1 MTPTDGSLIY
11 NTEALVIRRVDYADH
26 DVILTVL
33 THHKGKLSLMAKYA
47 RKSVKRFSGL
57 LELFYAL
64 DLVVRESGRMAHL
77 QEASLCDPFEGI
89 RQDILKTAY
98 ASYFSEIVN
107 RFLEEGTRDH
117 GVYDLLFHT
126 FSELSSGA
134 RPPEET
140 SLFFQLKFLKLTGH
154 PPELSSCLGCRKPL
168 DSMNQTRVFFDVR
181 QGGIFCQAC
190 GKRSSSTLDL
200 TKGTLKQ
207 LIWFAET
214 EPGKSSVIR
223 FSRQTLGESLRFI
236 ERFLSFHLEK
246 ELMSLKFLNTIR
258 GMNHDEPNF

>member
-1 MTPTDGSLIY
+1 MTPSDNSLIY

-33 THHKGKLSLMAKYA
+33 TRHKGKLSLMAKNA

-64 DLVVRESGRMAHL
+64 DLVVRESSRMAHL
-77 QEASLCDPFEGI
+77 QEASLAEPFEGI
-89 RQDILKTAY
+89 RRDILKTAY
-98 ASYFSEIVN
+98 ASYFAEIVN

-126 FSELSSGA
+126 FSELSGGSRA
-134 RPPEET
+134 PEET

-154 PPELSSCLGCRKPL
+154 SPELSSCLACRKPL
-168 DSMNQTRVFFDVR
+168 DHMDQTRVLFDVG
-181 QGGIFCQAC
+181 QGGIVCQSC
-190 GKRSSSTLDL
+190 GKRSPATLEL

-207 LIWFAET
+207 LLWFAET

-223 FSRQTLGESLRFI
+223 FSRQTLLESLRFI
-236 ERFLSFHLEK
+236 ERFLPFHLEK
-246 ELMSLKFLNTIR
+246 DLMSLKFLNTIR
-258 GMNHDEPNF
+258 GNIP